1 MTLDYF
7 YGAQADQF
15 AFYRIP
21 KALFTDERFKSI
33 SAEAKILYG
42 ILLDRMSLSRKNGW
56 LDEQG
61 RVFIIFTLEEVMEA
75 IGCADQKATK
85 LLNELD
91 SKAGLIERKRQ
102 GLGKPNLIF
111 VKNFVDN
118 STGSIPPAPESR
130 KSRGSNT
137 DSNYTD
143 LSETETYPFP
153 SGQVG
158 GHGQPPVDK
167 MGRDMDEREQY
178 RAILEDNLEYDIL
191 LENNPYDR
199 DTIAEIMELLLDTIC
214 SKRQYIRIA
223 GDDKPAE
230 VVRSQFLKL
239 NCTHI
244 EYVLSSFKENAS
256 KVRNIKQYLLASLLY
271 PWNAFGS
278 LQSSSIRNNRYSY
291 NYTHYCEKNNRF
303 LKNKNEVSPFS
314 NTSRLEFI
322 ENYYPKTYPTRFTPM
337 TPRLKTVI
345 LTVSYS
351 LLSTPWKTLTEFIG
365 VLDICVLGIC
375 IVSIPIS
382 FRTSSGNS

>member
-61 RVFIIFTLEEVMEA
+61 RVFIIFTLDEVMEA

-118 STGSIPPAPESR
+118 SAGSIPPAPESRIKTRENHDSADVNFTTPESR

-158 GHGQPPVDK
+158 GHGQVPVDK

-178 RAILEDNLEYDIL
+178 RLILEENLEYTLFLRIL
-191 LENNPYDR
+191 RSPGPFQSLRCGFNN
-199 DTIAEIMELLLDTIC
+199 
-214 SKRQYIRIA
+214 
-223 GDDKPAE
+223 G
-230 VVRSQFLKL
+230 
-239 NCTHI
+239 
-244 EYVLSSFKENAS
+244 
-256 KVRNIKQYLLASLLY
+256 
-271 PWNAFGS
+271 
-278 LQSSSIRNNRYSY
+278 
-291 NYTHYCEKNNRF
+291 
-303 LKNKNEVSPFS
+303 
-314 NTSRLEFI
+314 
-322 ENYYPKTYPTRFTPM
+322 
-337 TPRLKTVI
+337 
-345 LTVSYS
+345 
-351 LLSTPWKTLTEFIG
+351 
-365 VLDICVLGIC
+365 
-375 IVSIPIS
+375 
-382 FRTSSGNS
+382 

>member
-130 KSRGSNT
+130 IKTRENHDSADVNFTTPESRKSRGSNT

-153 SGQVG
+153 SGQGG

-223 GDDKPAE
+223 GDDKPRE
-230 VVRSQFLKL
+230 VVKSQFLKL

-256 KVRNIKQYLLASLLY
+256 KVRNIKQYLLSYLKPHEQEQFLDAMDYAQATPSLSQ
-271 PWNAFGS
+271 A
-278 LQSSSIRNNRYSY
+278 Q
-291 NYTHYCEKNNRF
+291 
-303 LKNKNEVSPFS
+303 
-314 NTSRLEFI
+314 
-322 ENYYPKTYPTRFTPM
+322 
-337 TPRLKTVI
+337 RLKRLSQNGQCTLEAMYEIMDEEKKSELDRITIRGDV
-345 LTVSYS
+345 LRKYFPKSYTPLQMQETIIK
-351 LLSTPWKTLTEFIG
+351 LLEAWQKNRAHQQE
-365 VLDICVLGIC
+365 
-375 IVSIPIS
+375 
-382 FRTSSGNS
+382 R

>member
-118 STGSIPPAPESR
+118 SDGSIPPAPESR
-130 KSRGSNT
+130 MLHLLRRANANINQIARHLHDTGRIY
-137 DSNYTD
+137 DTD
-143 LSETETYPFP
+143 LEEILGFQKETAA
-153 SGQVG
+153 
-158 GHGQPPVDK
+158 
-167 MGRDMDEREQY
+167 R
-178 RAILEDNLEYDIL
+178 LNDIL
-191 LENNPYDR
+191 TKLS
-199 DTIAEIMELLLDTIC
+199 A
-214 SKRQYIRIA
+214 
-223 GDDKPAE
+223 
-230 VVRSQFLKL
+230 LK
-239 NCTHI
+239 
-244 EYVLSSFKENAS
+244 
-256 KVRNIKQYLLASLLY
+256 
-271 PWNAFGS
+271 
-278 LQSSSIRNNRYSY
+278 
-291 NYTHYCEKNNRF
+291 
-303 LKNKNEVSPFS
+303 
-314 NTSRLEFI
+314 
-322 ENYYPKTYPTRFTPM
+322 
-337 TPRLKTVI
+337 
-345 LTVSYS
+345 
-351 LLSTPWKTLTEFIG
+351 
-365 VLDICVLGIC
+365 
-375 IVSIPIS
+375 
-382 FRTSSGNS
+382 

>member
-130 KSRGSNT
+130 IKTRENHDSADVNFTTPESRKSRGSNT
-137 DSNYTD
+137 DSNYKEVE
-143 LSETETYPFP
+143 SEWHMYP
-153 SGQVG
+153 
-158 GHGQPPVDK
+158 
-167 MGRDMDEREQY
+167 
-178 RAILEDNLEYDIL
+178 
-191 LENNPYDR
+191 
-199 DTIAEIMELLLDTIC
+199 
-214 SKRQYIRIA
+214 
-223 GDDKPAE
+223 
-230 VVRSQFLKL
+230 
-239 NCTHI
+239 
-244 EYVLSSFKENAS
+244 
-256 KVRNIKQYLLASLLY
+256 Y
-271 PWNAFGS
+271 P
-278 LQSSSIRNNRYSY
+278 
-291 NYTHYCEKNNRF
+291 
-303 LKNKNEVSPFS
+303 
-314 NTSRLEFI
+314 
-322 ENYYPKTYPTRFTPM
+322 
-337 TPRLKTVI
+337 
-345 LTVSYS
+345 
-351 LLSTPWKTLTEFIG
+351 
-365 VLDICVLGIC
+365 
-375 IVSIPIS
+375 
-382 FRTSSGNS
+382 RT